1 MLSRVFSHVNSPD
14 QITLD
19 DENIPYLS
27 RHLFRNVPYNITSG
41 PAPDEAQGLNVQTQ
55 QEQGIKLNQGQ
66 IGLQFSEIQNQ
77 PQVQYQ
83 PLQPQHQQYQ
93 SLQPS
98 QQDHV
103 SGPQVR
109 PYQSPQI
116 QYQVPQ
122 TQLQHP
128 SPYYQDQPLPPQVQ
142 HQLPRPQ
149 VQHYHLPQN
158 QQTEPSQ
165 LQSLQYQPSQY
176 KNLQYPPPQP
186 RTNQHQVVKNEQS
199 EETEVVSQAGPE
211 QDQDQQTQAPTH
223 QATQTV
229 SGNSHVDFP
238 TAKPREGDQ
247 GGPRAGP
254 QENVSP
260 QKQNNSDSDRPS
272 SSVDTSYRRE
282 TAGHIREKHME
293 EFFNMAMDIVLEF
306 DRIDEGEYSSVDHAT
321 QFRNFKGMVVSEAY
335 LKRLRSSIS
344 ELQSSST
351 GRIPL
356 KEHSSTVEGLQKAVH
371 RSIHNVE
378 PIFTMQPIKQLEN
391 SLYTKDVIQP
401 VTELTGLFQGV
412 LNSISAAKVS
422 LLIMRCLGDSHEEIV
437 TVQSDEM
444 ISELCV
450 YIKELMQTVILPLC
464 SLSVKTQSQLV
475 LTLREMI
482 ESVFVGAISVVRYLR
497 AFIQNTEAN
506 ESLFTQLDT
515 MSSNI
520 LLNKLPD
527 SGVVAADTVDPLYV
541 EAMNILV
548 IVTRSYPDIKTT
560 LLEISSQFYLLD
572 FGKKSFPRRYRV
584 PQLKA
589 GISVFSALVM
599 KIVQNCYALP
609 PDFSNP
615 ASDGEADLSK
625 ESTYLEQCQTA
636 YERANTGCSAFVSS
650 LLVKMREQSSGIY
663 KSFFDVFVKDVLD
676 VLVLPEWPAAE
687 LLVQNLITWL
697 KHLISDKKP
706 KIDVNVRLQTIA
718 IDSLG
723 KIEVGLRNVISSI
736 SGESHS
742 HIELARISPEEIND
756 CFNVAKSVLGRM
768 NNEKERRIEFQSSH
782 GYLLTQLYLSLSKI
796 SQNHKTSLEARE
808 AASKCMSELIDDN
821 DTCRMTDVD
830 FAAMFSKYLAYR
842 PFKGYSDVVIK
853 CLCNELTES
862 KRLVKAKIISVLSDL
877 IDIDSKI
884 FLNNHVRQAL
894 EKNLSDSSVTVREKA
909 VQIVGKYSAYPE
921 FANDS
926 YYALLCA
933 HTNDSATA
941 VRKKAI
947 SVLRNVYMTG
957 KCTLETRKRIINCM
971 LDRID
976 DEEEGIQKSVRDNL
990 KETLFANWSFGN
1002 QSDPNS
1008 YASTKN
1014 TVLRVVEILPSTIVM
1029 GGNEYQTRLREL
1041 LHKFLSETLNGVD
1054 TDKTHYLRCA
1064 ETIVDTL
1071 TDLAS
1076 NEEDSRKQD
1085 LMLES
1090 ISIFVRARNGLVQPK
1105 HLNSLKHLV
1114 TQEVK
1119 DNRYSRYL
1127 ALVIFRDGLNGMAE
1141 IPDNDLLKY
1150 LVENLPRMISRVSH
1164 REIKECVPCFW
1175 LACDLLSN
1183 RIPCVKLMDKCLSQ
1197 FSQRLQAVK
1206 SQGLDEKSLN
1216 ICKRLLNII
1225 GVSARYFQFEDAEF
1239 KQMTSNKDQRQ
1250 NATILA
1256 IDTVMPVATGAIFS
1270 QASELS
1276 RQLKRCALQA
1286 IGDAC
1291 IGNPAT
1297 FRSVGKLYSA
1307 TLKSND
1313 YESASIVISTI
1324 YEFCEAQESNADSL
1338 ARESAVQK
1346 KKKKKDGPIDITN
1359 GSYSNIEASTCLE
1372 FAKLYGADI
1381 RRIALSSEGEPGL
1394 LATKFIEVTV
1404 RQGAAFPQDVTP
1416 VTIALEMSDAE
1427 EISNLAKK
1435 ALRHLFSKYE
1445 QAMSPHYISGL
1456 KLAAK
1461 YCKNMYPT
1469 RYYQLRNKL
1478 DSFYAIFTTKS
1489 MRKRLFKSVV
1499 KSLNFDVT
1507 SANGNDIETH
1517 LEYVAF
1523 MVRNLSCLDI
1533 VETDEVTALTGDL
1546 KEVLL
1551 SSGILV
1557 DERYNELVHHNVDDP
1572 QRWRDCAF
1580 LSLIFHILC
1589 QFLMF
1594 LKRAYLTKSSDKSN
1608 ITALSLDQFD
1618 LNPRTFDDVMSNKA
1632 RCHAF
1637 SEDIGIYLKEEE
1649 RKRKAQEDDD
1659 ESELATEVSTQQ
1671 STPKQPRLD

>member
-1 MLSRVFSHVNSPD
+1 
-14 QITLD
+14 
-19 DENIPYLS
+19 
-27 RHLFRNVPYNITSG
+27 VP
-41 PAPDEAQGLNVQTQ
+41 V
-55 QEQGIKLNQGQ
+55 
-66 IGLQFSEIQNQ
+66 
-77 PQVQYQ
+77 
-83 PLQPQHQQYQ
+83 
-93 SLQPS
+93 
-98 QQDHV
+98 
-103 SGPQVR
+103 
-109 PYQSPQI
+109 
-116 QYQVPQ
+116 
-122 TQLQHP
+122 
-128 SPYYQDQPLPPQVQ
+128 
-142 HQLPRPQ
+142 
-149 VQHYHLPQN
+149 
-158 QQTEPSQ
+158 
-165 LQSLQYQPSQY
+165 
-176 KNLQYPPPQP
+176 
-186 RTNQHQVVKNEQS
+186 
-199 EETEVVSQAGPE
+199 
-211 QDQDQQTQAPTH
+211 QDQQTQIPT
-223 QATQTV
+223 QQSTRTV
-229 SGNSHVDFP
+229 PQLSHVNSQSTDF
-238 TAKPREGDQ
+238 READQ
-247 GGPRAGP
+247 GGLEAP
-254 QENVSP
+254 P
-260 QKQNNSDSDRPS
+260 QKKDSPKKPKSNGSSIPS
-272 SSVDTSYRRE
+272 SSVGTSYRRE

-293 EFFNMAMDIVLEF
+293 EFFNLAMDIVLEF

-321 QFRNFKGMVVSEAY
+321 QFKNFKGMVVSDPY

-344 ELQSSST
+344 EFMQSSI

-371 RSIHNVE
+371 RSLHNVE

-391 SLYTKDVIQP
+391 SLYANDIIQP

-412 LNSISAAKVS
+412 LNSIGAAKVS
-422 LLIMRCLGDSHEEIV
+422 LLIMQCLGDSHEEIV

-444 ISELCV
+444 ISELCA
-450 YIKELMQTVILPLC
+450 YIKELMQSVILPLC
-464 SLSVKTQSQLV
+464 SLSVKTQSRLV
-475 LTLREMI
+475 LALREMI
-482 ESVFVGAISVVRYLR
+482 ESVLAGAISVVRYLR

-520 LLNKLPD
+520 LLTKLPD
-527 SGVVAADTVDPLYV
+527 SGVVVADSVDPLYV
-541 EAMNILV
+541 EAMNVLV
-548 IVTRSYPDIKTT
+548 IVTRSYSDIKTT

-572 FGKKSFPRRYRV
+572 SGKKSFPRRYRV

-609 PDFSNP
+609 PDVSTP
-615 ASDGEADLSK
+615 ASEGDADAPK
-625 ESTYLEQCQTA
+625 ENNYLEQCQSA
-636 YERANTGCSAFVSS
+636 YERANSGCSGFISS
-650 LLVKMREQSSGIY
+650 LLIKLRDQSSGIY

-676 VLVLPEWPAAE
+676 VLLLPEWPAAE

-718 IDSLG
+718 IDTLG
-723 KIEVGLRNVISSI
+723 KVEAGLRNVITTI

-742 HIELARISPEEIND
+742 HIELARISPDEIND
-756 CFNVAKSVLGRM
+756 CCTVARSVLGRM
-768 NNEKERRIEFQSSH
+768 NNEKERRLEYQSSY

-796 SQNHKTSLEARE
+796 TRNQKTSLEARE
-808 AASKCMSELIDDN
+808 AASKCMEVLVDDN
-821 DTCRMTDVD
+821 NTCRMTDVD
-830 FAAMFSKYLAYR
+830 FAAMYSKFLAYR

-862 KRLVKAKIISVLSDL
+862 KRMVKAKIISVLSDL
-877 IDIDSKI
+877 IDSDSKI

-926 YYALLCA
+926 YYALLCG
-933 HTNDSATA
+933 HTNDPATA

-957 KCTLETRKRIINCM
+957 RCTLETRRRIINCM

-976 DEEEGIQKSVRDNL
+976 DEEEGIQKTVRDNL

-1029 GGNEYQTRLREL
+1029 GGSEHQTRLREL

-1054 TDKTHYLRCA
+1054 TDKTHYLQCA

-1076 NEEDSRKQD
+1076 NEEDTRKQD

-1090 ISIFVRARNGLVQPK
+1090 ISIFVRARNGLIQPR

-1127 ALVIFRDGLNGMAE
+1127 VLVIFRDGLNGMAE

-1197 FSQRLQAVK
+1197 ISQRLQAVK

-1225 GVSARYFQFEDAEF
+1225 GVSARYFQLEDAEF
-1239 KQMTSNKDQRQ
+1239 KQMTSNKNQRK

-1256 IDTVMPVATGAIFS
+1256 IDTMMPVASGVIS
-1270 QASELS
+1270 PQAPALS
-1276 RQLKRCALQA
+1276 RQLKKCALQA

-1291 IGNPAT
+1291 MGNPAS

-1307 TLKSND
+1307 ILKSND
-1313 YESASIVISTI
+1313 YESASIVINTM
-1324 YEFCEAQESNADSL
+1324 YEFCEAQEANADTL

-1381 RRIALSSEGEPGL
+1381 RKIALSSVDEPGL

-1416 VTIALEMSDAE
+1416 VAIALETSDTA

-1456 KLAAK
+1456 KLAAQ
-1461 YCKNMYPT
+1461 YCKHMYPT
-1469 RYYQLRNKL
+1469 RYYQLKNKL
-1478 DSFYAIFTTKS
+1478 DSFYGIFTTKS
-1489 MRKRLFKSVV
+1489 MRKRLFKSIA
-1499 KSLNFDVT
+1499 KSLNYDVT
-1507 SANGNDIETH
+1507 SANSNDVESH

-1533 VETDEVTALTGDL
+1533 VDTDEVTALTADL

-1551 SSGILV
+1551 SSGMLV
-1557 DERYNELVHHNVDDP
+1557 DERYNELINNNVDDSE
-1572 QRWRDCAF
+1572 RWRNCGI

-1589 QFLMF
+1589 QFLVF
-1594 LKRAYLTKSSDKSN
+1594 LKRAYHKSSDKSN
-1608 ITALSLDQFD
+1608 ITALRLDQFD
-1618 LNPRTFDDVMSNKA
+1618 LNPKTFDDVMSNKA

-1659 ESELATEVSTQQ
+1659 DDESELTTEVSTQQ
-1671 STPKQPRLD
+1671 STPKQPRLE